1 MKYASFVPFVLMLL
15 SCSQIRYTEL
25 TSQGNYV
32 IVQPDDSPI
41 TIVEDRTG
49 LANFVVVGEEK
60 LDLGNKNTA
69 LLAERARLFGAQRAL
84 ILSEEEFAYEVER
97 NGYNWAGA
105 LFETEIANLN
115 LYGYGIKAFMLSLVE
130 CAIQLTDGA
139 VSTRDISQIIGIG
152 KSMLERPI
160 ELLKD
165 VKNVIKELAPR
176 YRLIVAT
183 KGDLL
188 DQERKM
194 RRSGIADYFH
204 HIEIMSDKKNTQYVQ
219 LLKHLDI
226 TPEEFLMIGNSL
238 KSDII
243 PSLELGAWGI
253 YVPYHTTWAHEE
265 VDHEPESK
273 RFFKVEELHQV
284 LDLIH

>member
-1 MKYASFVPFVLMLL
+1 MIKGIKVIGFDADDTLWVNEPYYREAEDEFVQLV
-15 SCSQIRYTEL
+15 SSYGVN
-25 TSQGNYV
+25 GN
-32 IVQPDDSPI
+32 I
-41 TIVEDRTG
+41 
-49 LANFVVVGEEK
+49 
-60 LDLGNKNTA
+60 
-69 LLAERARLFGAQRAL
+69 
-84 ILSEEEFAYEVER
+84 
-97 NGYNWAGA
+97 AGA
-105 LFETEIANLN
+105 LFETEITNLK

-130 CAIQLTDGA
+130 CAIQLTDGG
-139 VSTRDISQIIGIG
+139 VSTRDINRIIGIG

-160 ELLKD
+160 ELLDD
-165 VKNVIKELAPR
+165 VRDVLKELAPH

-204 HIEIMSDKKNTQYVQ
+204 HIEIMSDKKKQQYVQ

-226 TPEEFLMIGNSL
+226 NPDEFLMIGNSL

-243 PSLELGAWGI
+243 PPLELGAWGI
-253 YVPYHTTWAHEE
+253 YVPFHTTWAHEE

-273 RFFKVEELHQV
+273 QYFHVEKLRQV